1 MEAAKPNLWQK
12 HTLFFCLVSFLLRS
26 TWLVMSFLL
35 AYAAAF
41 SMSVLCQGLKLS
53 PDTDAEAC

>member
-1 MEAAKPNLWQK
+1 MEAAKPNSWQK

-26 TWLVMSFLL
+26 VWLVVIFLL

-41 SMSVLCQGLKLS
+41 SMRVLCQGS
-53 PDTDAEAC
+53 